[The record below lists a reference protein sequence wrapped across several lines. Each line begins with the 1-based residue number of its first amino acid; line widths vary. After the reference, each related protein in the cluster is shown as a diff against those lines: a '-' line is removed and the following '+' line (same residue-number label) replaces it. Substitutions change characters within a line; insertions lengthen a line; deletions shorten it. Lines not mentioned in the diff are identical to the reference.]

1 MVDTNHRRDNDSPRP
16 DKALKKLLEKLGWS
30 LLHIEGYVEA
40 IQEDRPTLVGFRVKC
55 DPDDEQGVLVIG
67 KGYLGSADMVCFHRD
82 VTVSDAVSGFGN
94 RLRNGSLKWRE
105 DHGYDNNG

>member
-1 MVDTNHRRDNDSPRP
+1 MSDTEHRRDHEAPRS

-30 LLHIEGYVEA
+30 LLHIESYVEA
-40 IQEDRPTLVGFRVKC
+40 IQEERPTLVGFRVKC
-55 DPDDEQGVLVIG
+55 DPDDEAGVLIVG

-82 VTVSDAVSGFGN
+82 ISVSDALSGFGN

-105 DHGYDNNG
+105 DLGYNNNS